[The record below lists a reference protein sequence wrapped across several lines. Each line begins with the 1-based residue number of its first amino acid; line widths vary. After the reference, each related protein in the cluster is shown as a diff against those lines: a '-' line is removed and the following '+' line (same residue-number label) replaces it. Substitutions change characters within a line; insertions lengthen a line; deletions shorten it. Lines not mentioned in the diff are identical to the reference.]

1 MKKCNVYEVLF
12 EKNGYRI
19 KVGFN
24 DPLKCRLFHEKL
36 YLLNIKSKVN
46 VNV

>member
-1 MKKCNVYEVLF
+1 MKKRNVYEVLF

-24 DPLKCRLFHEKL
+24 DPLKCRLFHERL
-36 YLLNIKSKVN
+36 YLLNIKSKLYMN
-46 VNV
+46 V